1 MNEKI
6 NRIMNTGSSEHTTDN
21 RRFKRSLKPIT
32 TRLVG
37 NFAKNLAVTAAF
49 EAVSGSYGKYA
60 SMDKKKAAILIAKKI
75 GSLALK
81 SGIKVATDDLLTTHA
96 LRRYDDNG
104 TRKKPQNGKN
114 PSYLT
119 STDLIEFGTRTAIR
133 IAPVM
138 NLGIR
143 FLVAKDRV
151 TKDKER
157 ERFEKWGANILPEKV
172 NNVIWKS
179 SDGETQVLD
188 GPIFLNNKRN

>member
-1 MNEKI
+1 M
-6 NRIMNTGSSEHTTDN
+6 
-21 RRFKRSLKPIT
+21 
-32 TRLVG
+32 
-37 NFAKNLAVTAAF
+37 LA
-49 EAVSGSYGKYA
+49 Y
-60 SMDKKKAAILIAKKI
+60 
-75 GSLALK
+75 
-81 SGIKVATDDLLTTHA
+81 
-96 LRRYDDNG
+96 
-104 TRKKPQNGKN
+104 